1 MFLLRF
7 IFCSAGT
14 VLEHIWNSNMTR
26 KNLRES
32 MPLVTAFIDEC
43 REVFGA
49 DTINRSIKAGLEG
62 QQTFWA
68 RENGIE
74 VGTRPSKP
82 FEALTEPWE
91 CR

>member
-1 MFLLRF
+1 MFLLVF
-7 IFCSAGT
+7 YFVSSGT
-14 VLEHIWNSNMTR
+14 ELEQSWNKAMTK

-62 QQTFWA
+62 QETFWA

-74 VGTRPSKP
+74 IGTKPRRHAFNQSK
-82 FEALTEPWE
+82 EQ
-91 CR
+91 